1 MDKKFLES
9 EIRDDYL
16 VTSHTK
22 KIWAVQLN
30 LLKKFQE
37 VCEMNNLKFY
47 LTYGSLLGA
56 IRHNGYIP
64 WDDDID
70 IAMPREDYDKL
81 KEIAVKEFKDPYFYQ
96 TQENEI
102 DFFGGGFSRLRDS
115 RTTGYEYIHYGHDF
129 NAGIWIDITA
139 IDNVPNSY
147 LFRRLQRHMVYFYQ
161 QIMFAKIYS
170 RDNDYFL
177 DISSFKMKLL
187 KKIANMLT
195 HKEICFRLNKW
206 CSIVKNKKTKNVGI
220 LTQYKCY
227 EKELYK
233 AEWFRDVKYK
243 IFENIKVPIPVGYDG
258 FLKKTF
264 GHDYIKLPPLE
275 ERNPHHNGYYN
286 SEKSYIDINKD
297 IEFRFI
303 NIFRNLN
310 QKQVVIFGAGEML
323 DAYMSRYGK
332 KFKPSFLVDN
342 DCNKWGTQKYGISIK
357 SPDELLKSGQ
367 KLHVII
373 CSIYFPEISRQLS
386 NMGIKDYYIYSK
398 KREWILERLPEL
410 EEYEVEKV

>member
-1 MDKKFLES
+1 MDKNFLNS
-9 EIRDDYL
+9 EVRDDYL

-22 KIWAVQLN
+22 KLWAVQLN
-30 LLKKFQE
+30 LLKKFKE
-37 VCEMNNLKFY
+37 VCEKNNLKFY

-70 IAMPREDYDKL
+70 ITMPREDYDKL
-81 KEIAVKEFKDPYFYQ
+81 KEIAAKEFEDPYFYQ
-96 TQENEI
+96 TQENEL

-115 RTTGYEYIHYGHDF
+115 RTTGYENIHFGHQF

-139 IDNVPNSY
+139 IDKVPNSY
-147 LFRRLQRHMVYFYQ
+147 FSRKLQSKMVRFYQ

-187 KKIANMLT
+187 KKIANRLT

-206 CSIVKNKKTKNVGI
+206 CSIAKNKKNKNVGI
-220 LTQYKCY
+220 LTQYGCY
-227 EKELYK
+227 EQELYK
-233 AEWFRDVKYK
+233 AEWFIGVKYK
-243 IFENIKVPIPVGYDG
+243 IFENIKVPIPIGYDE
-258 FLKKTF
+258 FLKKIF
-264 GHDYIKLPPLE
+264 GDDYANLPPLE
-275 ERNPHHNGYYN
+275 ERKPHHNGYYN
-286 SEKSYIDINKD
+286 SEKSYRDINKE
-297 IEFRFI
+297 IELRFT
-303 NIFRNLN
+303 NIFRNVN
-310 QKQVVIFGAGEML
+310 KKQVVIFGAGEML

-332 KFKPSFLVDN
+332 QFKPSFIVDN
-342 DCNKWGTQKYGISIK
+342 DCNKWGTKKYGINIK
-357 SPDELLKSGQ
+357 SPDELLKNGQ
-367 KLHVII
+367 KLHIII
-373 CSIYFPEISRQLS
+373 CSIYFPDISRQLS
-386 NMGIKDYYIYSK
+386 NLGIKNYYIYSK